1 MNTPKIE
8 VSQNPNAI
16 SRISAGMNIIQG
28 EITLEHD
35 IRIDG
40 NFDGKITSLA
50 RIIVGETAN
59 VKGEVICSNLDIWGK
74 LDGNAIVKDT
84 ITMKTGCLI
93 SANVNI
99 GNIIIESGAKF
110 NGTTKIIDENGFN
123 EMCKDNEFIKSTK
136 KEGHSFTSSNN
147 EFKPA
152 AAASPAPAPAADAK
166 KPAFPNIEV
175 IK

>member
-1 MNTPKIE
+1 MMNTPKIE

-50 RIIVGETAN
+50 RIIVGESAQ
-59 VKGEVICSNLDIWGK
+59 VKGEIICSNLDIWGK
-74 LDGNAIVKDT
+74 MDGNAIVKDT
-84 ITMKTGCLI
+84 LTMKTGCLI
-93 SANVNI
+93 SANVNV

-110 NGTTKIIDENGFN
+110 NGNTKIVDENAFS
-123 EMCKDNEFIKSTK
+123 EMCKDNEFIKSSK
-136 KEGHSFTSSNN
+136 KDSFHSTNPSND
-147 EFKPA
+147 FRP
-152 AAASPAPAPAADAK
+152 AASPATDK
-166 KPAFPNIEV
+166 KSGIPSIEV